1 MGSEKKPSK
10 IVFICGLVATLTIA
24 MLYFC
29 NIVKWGEQPDYGF
42 YRRTAT
48 GKYIIGVVTDQGR
61 QAGIE
66 VGDRILRINE
76 KTFNNTEEYL
86 AARNWKP
93 GEKNRYLL
101 ERDGRQFEITI
112 INTPLGFKKSF
123 VRSGLPFSVGF
134 CYILIGI
141 LVFLMKPGQR
151 TSRTFFFFC
160 AALGLL
166 LMFIQRLGEMRPSW
180 LGTIHIFLY
189 TIVPAVIIH
198 LAMTFPEERSVVKR
212 HPYVQFLPYLGST
225 FLFIG
230 IRLATSLMSDIPK
243 VLFVI
248 LIASLAFATLF
259 FIGSCIHLWFTSS
272 SEITK
277 LRSKMILLGIVI
289 SSVVYISDALL
300 NALFHVYLL
309 PNFNYHLPFLLAFP
323 FFIGYSII
331 KHNLF
336 DIDGTIRRTFGYIL
350 TTIGIASIYTLSVF
364 IPTLIFGKLDFAGT
378 VSFPVIFILVLFF
391 LFNLARGRIHKF
403 VDRVFYR
410 LEYDYQETLQ
420 RISETLRSL
429 LSLDQIGKRMMEVAS
444 SVLYAERSS
453 LMLLDS
459 KGEAYRPLTES
470 SSKLTVSADDPLV
483 QRMGKKG
490 NVVTQYDI
498 EEDPFFEGDQ
508 ERCKRTFDRLEAVL
522 IVPLI
527 YENRLIGWLSLGNK
541 KSGKFYRQ
549 QDINLLKTLA
559 NQTVIAIE
567 NARLHQARIEA
578 LEHSR
583 KELER
588 LNRAK
593 SIALDHLS
601 HELRTPLSVIQGNI
615 RILKQRHGMQLASG
629 KESKSFEAL
638 ERQLHR
644 LSDIQRE
651 TDEIIR
657 SYQELEEEPISL
669 FLFTEHAIE
678 KVKEQISHREI
689 HFHLDGQKD
698 LSLIMARKIL
708 ADILEGLL
716 RNAVENTPDEGMIRV
731 VLEQK
736 TGCILLKVQDF
747 GIGITQE
754 NHRYLFDGLFHT
766 QDTEL
771 YSSKRPYDFNAGGK
785 GLDLLK
791 MKVYGQHLGFHISV
805 SSQRCTHLPTNQDL
819 CPGRI
824 SLCSHCRETEDCL
837 SSGGSTF
844 CVTFSTEEGG
854 IHGKE
859 GSSSSG
865 KQTFSQD
872 PGDL

>member
-1 MGSEKKPSK
+1 VGSEKKKKPPR
-10 IVFICGLVATLTIA
+10 IVFACGLAATLTIA
-24 MLYFC
+24 TLYFW

-48 GKYIIGVVTDQGR
+48 GQYIVGVVTERGR

-66 VGDRILRINE
+66 VGDRILSINE
-76 KTFNNTEEYL
+76 KTFDNTEEYL

-93 GEKNRYLL
+93 GEKNRYLF
-101 ERDGRQFEITI
+101 EREGRQIEITVN
-112 INTPLGFKKSF
+112 NTLLGFKKAF

-134 CYILIGI
+134 CYVLIGI

-151 TSRTFFFFC
+151 ASRTFFFFC
-160 AALGLL
+160 ATFGLL
-166 LMFIQRLGEMRPSW
+166 LMFLQRLGEMRPSW
-180 LGTIHIFLY
+180 LGTVHIFLY
-189 TIVPAVIIH
+189 TVVPAVIIH
-198 LAMTFPEERSVVKR
+198 LALTFPEERSVVKR
-212 HPYVQFLPYLGST
+212 HPYIQLLPYFGSCI
-225 FLFIG
+225 LFIG
-230 IRLATSLMSDIPK
+230 IRSATPLMSDIPK
-243 VLFVI
+243 LLFII
-248 LIASLAFATLF
+248 LIGSLALATLA
-259 FIGSCIHLWFTSS
+259 FIGSCFHLWFASS

-300 NALFHVYLL
+300 NALFHVYLV

-323 FFIGYSII
+323 FFIGYSNI

-350 TTIGIASIYTLSVF
+350 ATIGIALIYTLSVF
-364 IPTLIFGKLDFAGT
+364 IPTLIFGKFEFAGT
-378 VSFPVIFILVLFF
+378 ALFPVIFILVLLFI
-391 LFNLARGRIHKF
+391 FNLVRNPIHLF

-410 LEYDYQETLQ
+410 LEYDYQETVQ
-420 RISETLRSL
+420 RISESLRSL
-429 LSLDQIGKRMMEVAS
+429 LSLDQIGKRMMEVIS
-444 SVLYAERSS
+444 NVLYAEKGS

-459 KGEAYRPLTES
+459 KEEAYRPLTDPS
-470 SSKLTVSADDPLV
+470 STVMVWANDPLV
-483 QRMGKKG
+483 RRMGGKG
-490 NVVTQYDI
+490 SIVTQYDI
-498 EEDPFFEGDQ
+498 EEDPLFE
-508 ERCKRTFDRLEAVL
+508 EEKELCKRTFDRLEAAL

-527 YENRLIGWLSLGNK
+527 YENRIIGWLSLGHK

-559 NQTVIAIE
+559 NQAAIAIE

-601 HELRTPLSVIQGNI
+601 HELRTPLSVIQGSI
-615 RILKQRHGMQLASG
+615 RNLKHRLGTELPSE
-629 KESKSFEAL
+629 KESKSFETL

-644 LSDIQRE
+644 LSDIQQE

-657 SYQELEEEPISL
+657 SYRELEEEPISL
-669 FLFTEHAIE
+669 FPFTEHAIE
-678 KVKEQISHREI
+678 KVKQRASHREI
-689 HFHLDGQKD
+689 HIHLDGQKD
-698 LSLIMARKIL
+698 LSVLLAPKVL

-716 RNAVENTPDEGMIRV
+716 RNAIENTPDEGMIRV
-731 VLEQK
+731 ILEQK
-736 TGCILLKVQDF
+736 AGWILLKVQDF

-754 NHRYLFDGLFHT
+754 NQRHLFDGLFHT

-771 YSSKRPYDFNAGGK
+771 YASKKPYDFNAGGK

-791 MKVYGQHLGFHISV
+791 MRVYARHFGFDISV
-805 SSQRCTHLPTNQDL
+805 GSQRCTHLSADQDF

-824 SLCSHCRETEDCL
+824 SLCSPCRETKDCL

-854 IHGKE
+854 VHGK
-859 GSSSSG
+859 GDSSC
-865 KQTFSQD
+865 
-872 PGDL
+872 